1 VTTQKVQIGVEEL
14 EHGMFVCELD
24 RPWTETSFLLQ
35 GVLIESG
42 EDMAELRRLCNFVFI
57 DVERS
62 RDSIRPKL
70 STLATKN
77 RTVEIAQPVK
87 MTAELAEQE
96 QVEFHQELKV
106 ARKLHTKTR
115 NYVEKLLDDVRLG
128 NSLDTDTA
136 RELVGDI
143 SSSIARSPD
152 AMLWLS
158 HMKSRDTYTTTH
170 CMNVCILAV
179 TFGRTLNLDAER
191 LELLGLGALLHD
203 IGKMRVP
210 LEILNKPGAL
220 TDEEFEIIKSH
231 SMSGYNM
238 LRQKDDMPTEVLN
251 IVKYHHERINGRG
264 YPEGLTGEF
273 IDLLTQ
279 ITSVVDVYDAI
290 TSDRCYHDGIPPYDA
305 LKDMYTW
312 SGENFDARLVEQFIK
327 CLGIY
332 PIGSM
337 VELNTGHVGVVVAA
351 SKKARLRPII
361 LLVKNRK
368 GQRYDVPKLIN
379 LAHPHWSTK
388 ENLMEVRHIIN
399 DKETDIDLTKLVAN
413 QTIP

>member
-1 VTTQKVQIGVEEL
+1 VAILKVQVEVEEL

-24 RPWTETSFLLQ
+24 RPWTDTTFLLQ

-42 EDMAELRRLCNFVFI
+42 EDMAEFRRKCEYVFI

-70 STLATKN
+70 QQLAGKNNTL
-77 RTVEIAQPVK
+77 EIAQPEK

-96 QVEFHQELKV
+96 QLKFQQELKV
-106 ARKLHTKTR
+106 ARKLHKKTR
-115 NYVEKLLDDVRLG
+115 SYVEQLLDDVRLG

-136 RELVGDI
+136 RELVGEI
-143 SSSIARSPD
+143 TSSVARSPN

-158 HMKSRDTYTTTH
+158 HMKSRDEYTTTH

-179 TFGRTLNLDAER
+179 TFGRTLNLDENQ

-210 LEILNKPGAL
+210 LDILNKPGAL
-220 TDEEFEIIKSH
+220 TDEEFEIIKTH
-231 SMSGYNM
+231 PVSGYNM
-238 LRQKDDMPTEVLN
+238 LRQKEDMPAEVLD
-251 IVKYHHERINGRG
+251 IVKFHHERINGRG
-264 YPEGLTGEF
+264 YPDGLQGDF
-273 IDLLTQ
+273 INLLTQ

-305 LKDMYTW
+305 LKDMYAW
-312 SGENFDARLVEQFIK
+312 SGENFDANLVEQFIK

-337 VELNTGHVGVVVAA
+337 VELNTGHIGVVVSA
-351 SKKARLRPII
+351 SEKARLRPII
-361 LLVKNRK
+361 LLIKDK
-368 GQRYDVPKLIN
+368 QGQRYDVPKLIN
-379 LAHPHWSTK
+379 LAHPHWSQK
-388 ENLMEVRHIIN
+388 ENLMEVRHIVN
-399 DKETDIDLTKLVAN
+399 DKESDINLAEVVASEAVL
-413 QTIP
+413 